1 MDLQQKTKRFG
12 SILLLFS
19 VVIRLCV
26 PGTLQSIAAA
36 LSRDDNMA
44 FLIYLETGQDVRPF
58 FASGDD
64 TVPSVESTAPA
75 PSGPPA
81 VPAVPPDTQPVL
93 TPEAPVPAPLQ
104 LPEVET
110 LSIYYGTKVSPDL
123 AALAEAPVDLSTVPG
138 QPAVLIY
145 STHSTESFT
154 PGAEPYTPS
163 AQYRTLDKECN
174 MLSVGAMLEEKL
186 LARDIGV
193 IRDTALHDSPS
204 YNYAY
209 SHARRAITTYVK
221 ENPFIRLVLDLH
233 RDAVQTKTGQ
243 LRTAAPGREPPCAQ
257 IMLVVGTNQ
266 SGLSHDGWEENL
278 SMALKLNRILEAISP
293 GITRPLSLRA
303 QRFNQDVSPG
313 ALLVE
318 IGAAG
323 NTRAEALEA
332 VEILAQ
338 AIEELFHMYGQ

>member
-12 SILLLFS
+12 SFLLLFS

-58 FASGDD
+58 FAPKDD
-64 TVPSVESTAPA
+64 TPTLEATAPA
-75 PSGPPA
+75 VTVPPIAPTVPPA
-81 VPAVPPDTQPVL
+81 TQPAQVPAEP
-93 TPEAPVPAPLQ
+93 APAPLL
-104 LPEVET
+104 LPEVEA

-123 AALAEAPVDLSTVPG
+123 AALAEAPVDLSTVSG

-145 STHSTESFT
+145 STHSTESYT
-154 PGAEPYTPS
+154 QGSEPYTPS

-174 MLSVGAMLEEKL
+174 MLSLGAALEEKL
-186 LARDIGV
+186 LVRGIGV
-193 IRDTALHDSPS
+193 LRDESLHDSPS

-209 SHARRAITTYVK
+209 SHARKSVTNYVK
-221 ENPFIRLVLDLH
+221 ENPSLRLVLDLH
-233 RDAVQTKTGQ
+233 RDAVETKTGQ

-278 SMALKLNRILEAISP
+278 SMALKLERVLEALSP
-293 GITRPLSLRA
+293 GITRPLCLRA

-313 ALLVE
+313 ALLIE

>member
-12 SILLLFS
+12 SILLLFAI
-19 VVIRLCV
+19 VIRLCV

-58 FASGDD
+58 FTQKDD
-64 TVPSVESTAPA
+64 TPALEATAPA
-75 PSGPPA
+75 VTVPPTAPTVPPA
-81 VPAVPPDTQPVL
+81 TQPTQVPTESVPASL
-93 TPEAPVPAPLQ
+93 L
-104 LPEVET
+104 LPEVEA

-123 AALAEAPVDLSTVPG
+123 AALAEAPVDLSMVPG

-145 STHSTESFT
+145 STHSTESYT
-154 PGAEPYTPS
+154 QGTEPYTPS
-163 AQYRTLDKECN
+163 AQYRTLDKEYN
-174 MLSVGAMLEEKL
+174 MLSLGAALEENL
-186 LARDIGV
+186 LTHGIGV
-193 IRDTALHDSPS
+193 LRDDSLHDTPS

-209 SHARRAITTYVK
+209 SHARKAVTTYVK
-221 ENPFIRLVLDLH
+221 ENPSLRLVLDLH
-233 RDAVQTKTGQ
+233 RDAVETKTGQ
-243 LRTAAPGREPPCAQ
+243 LRTIAPGREPACAQ

-278 SMALKLNRILEAISP
+278 SMALKLNRILEALSP
-293 GITRPLSLRA
+293 GITRPLCLRS

-313 ALLVE
+313 ALLIE

-323 NTRAEALEA
+323 NTRTEALEA